1 MTYSQRMSWF
11 AVRVRLQADA
21 PTADAAQLLAREV
34 AHRIS
39 ALLDYAEYRIED
51 STTASANP
59 GEVLDRYL
67 VEVSVLLEAETA
79 DQAHGEVRD
88 VVAELRDHELDVGGA
103 LEIEDPRRP
112 TGTTLTALAV
122 AQDILLRDIDADLE
136 ALRRGAAYEDTAAVS
151 YHLPKAF
158 AHRYT
163 VELVELWRRSVAR
176 VAEKL
181 AAYPDTYLATTAE
194 ELAAHA
200 LIEEAKA
207 WLEDSDGLGDG
218 EKEDA
223 NETLEEMH
231 DLAFEDHDVLML
243 FERRFDGLE
252 ESDIAETFGMINLHP
267 HDWFKPFRA
276 GRP

>member
-1 MTYSQRMSWF
+1 MSYSQRMSWF
-11 AVRVRLQADA
+11 AVHVRLRVDA
-21 PTADAAQLLAREV
+21 PTAEAAQLLAREV
-34 AHRIS
+34 ADRVS
-39 ALLDYAEYRIED
+39 ALLDYAEYRIAD
-51 STTASANP
+51 STPAGANP

-88 VVAELRDHELDVGGA
+88 VVAELRDADLDVGGA

-112 TGTTLTALAV
+112 TGTTLKALAA
-122 AQDILLRDIDADLE
+122 AQEMLLSDIDSDIE
-136 ALRRGAAYEDTAAVS
+136 ALRGGAAYEDTAAVS

-207 WLEDSDGLGDG
+207 WLEDSDGLGDA
-218 EKEDA
+218 EKRDA
-223 NETLEEMH
+223 HEKLEEMH

-243 FERRFDGLE
+243 FESRFDGLE
-252 ESDIAETFGMINLHP
+252 ESNIAETFGMINLHP
-267 HDWFKPFRA
+267 RDWFKAFRA
-276 GRP
+276 GRL

>member
-1 MTYSQRMSWF
+1 MSYSQRMSWF
-11 AVRVRLQADA
+11 AVHVRLEVDA

-34 AHRIS
+34 ADRIT
-39 ALLDYAEYRIED
+39 ALLDYAEYRIAD
-51 STTASANP
+51 STTAGA
-59 GEVLDRYL
+59 GQVLDRYL

-79 DQAHGEVRD
+79 DQAHGDVRD
-88 VVAELRDHELDVGGA
+88 VVVELRDPGLDVGGA

-112 TGTTLTALAV
+112 TGTTLKALAG
-122 AQDILLRDIDADLE
+122 AQEMLLSDIDSDIE
-136 ALRRGAAYEDTAAVS
+136 ALRCGAAYEDTAAVS

-207 WLEDSDGLGDG
+207 WLEDSDGLGDA

-223 NETLEEMH
+223 HEKLEEMH

-243 FERRFDGLE
+243 FESRFDGLE
-252 ESDIAETFGMINLHP
+252 EGDIAETFGMINLHLS
-267 HDWFKPFRA
+267 DWLKPFRA
-276 GRP
+276 RRL